1 MESEPQPYSVQLTDT
16 AVSNLRRYPRDD
28 QRRIVGKLEQMAK
41 DPLVMRN
48 VKKLADF
55 DVTYRLRVGDYRI
68 LFDRDDDNRI
78 IDVID
83 ILPRSRAYRRK

>member
-1 MESEPQPYSVQLTDT
+1 
-16 AVSNLRRYPRDD
+16 
-28 QRRIVGKLEQMAK
+28 
-41 DPLVMRN
+41 MRN

>member
-1 MESEPQPYSVQLTDT
+1 MDLAPPPYTVQLTDM

-28 QRRIVGKLEQMAK
+28 QRRIVGKLEQLAK
-41 DPLVMRN
+41 NPLAMSN
-48 VKKLADF
+48 IKKLSDF
-55 DVTYRLRVGDYRI
+55 DVTYRLRIGDYRI